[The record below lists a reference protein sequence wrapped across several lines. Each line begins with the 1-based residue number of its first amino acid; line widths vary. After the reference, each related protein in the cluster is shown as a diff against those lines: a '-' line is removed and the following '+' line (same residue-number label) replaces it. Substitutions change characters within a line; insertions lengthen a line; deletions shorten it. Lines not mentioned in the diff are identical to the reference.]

1 MPAACLPV
9 IPRAIW
15 KPLLGSIV
23 TWKNRSR
30 RGSTPA
36 RLILPPGIDDGLRGV
51 GFIAAARRGLH
62 RRCAAWASSPLRG
75 VGFIA
80 AAVESDRWDAAWTAI
95 EM

>member
-51 GFIAAARRGLH
+51 GFIAAA
-62 RRCAAWASSPLRG
+62 
-75 VGFIA
+75 
-80 AAVESDRWDAAWTAI
+80 VESDRWDAAWTAI